1 MFKFLRYFTIII
13 FLIGA
18 NLVNAEE
25 KIVFINV
32 DYVFQN
38 SSVGKKISSQIQKK
52 SENLKL
58 NFDKNKKEIDVEK
71 NKLIKQKNVLSETE
85 YVNKVKK
92 LENDIDIFNK
102 NIAKENNELNI
113 FRDKVK
119 VEFLKRLNKI
129 LQEYAKKNSLDLI
142 IKKENILLGKN
153 NLDISKDILDIV
165 NKDIKSIEI
174 N

>member
-52 SENLKL
+52 SEKL

-119 VEFLKRLNKI
+119 VEFLKTLNKI
-129 LQEYAKKNSLDLI
+129 LQ
-142 IKKENILLGKN
+142 
-153 NLDISKDILDIV
+153 
-165 NKDIKSIEI
+165 
-174 N
+174 